1 MTTEEDHNKMTL
13 RRFFEAIDR
22 KDVTSLDHF
31 VSTSFVDHNP
41 LSMPGMAS
49 GLAGLKQA
57 FVVFLAAF
65 PDSTHTIE
73 DLLADGDKVA
83 ARVVGRGTHQA
94 AFMSAPPSG
103 RQVTREGIAI
113 YRFENGKI
121 TERWG
126 QGDRLSFMQQ
136 LVFDAGVVP
145 LE

>member
-1 MTTEEDHNKMTL
+1 MRTDEDHNKMTL

-22 KDVTSLDHF
+22 KDVTSLDRF
-31 VSTSFVDHNP
+31 VSTSYVDHNP

-49 GLAGLKQA
+49 GFEGLKQT
-57 FVVFLAAF
+57 FVAFLAAF

-83 ARVVGRGTHQA
+83 ARVVGRGTHLA
-94 AFMSAPPSG
+94 TFLGAPPSG
-103 RQVTREGIAI
+103 RPITREGIAI
-113 YRFENGKI
+113 YRFENGRI
-121 TERWG
+121 AERWG

-136 LVFDAGVVP
+136 LVFDAGFVP